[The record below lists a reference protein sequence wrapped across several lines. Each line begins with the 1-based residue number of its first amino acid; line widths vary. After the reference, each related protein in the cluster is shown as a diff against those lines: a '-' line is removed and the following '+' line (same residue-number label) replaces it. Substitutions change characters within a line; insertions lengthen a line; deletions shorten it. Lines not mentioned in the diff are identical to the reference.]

1 MPKKNFSHLF
11 IAQRPEVMSYTAP
24 RSGGGKFN
32 LPERNRQKHGRFLKT
47 QFKKVWNQIK
57 EERQQN
63 SFVSLPSKKGFYLQ
77 FKSKLGFDLVTKSLE
92 HIKGGVR
99 LLNVREIIE
108 ENEKIN
114 IATVYIPY
122 NKYEFFLKKIEQ
134 YLTKET
140 SSKGKPKNKNL
151 IESIEEIQL
160 AVLESFWQDDKAL
173 IPKDNESVDC
183 EVWLRINLQ
192 SMNGEK
198 NDNLE
203 QQINKFFKICDILN
217 KNNKNKIKYKKE
229 HIISFPERAVVLI
242 KANKKHLISIIKNSD
257 QIAEF
262 RRAKETARFWLEQ
275 SNVDQTDW
283 IKDLNKRL
291 LVNKNS
297 QISVC
302 LLDTGVNNGHL
313 LVAPVLADGDCHSV
327 VDSQKGLDDKDGHG
341 TSMSG
346 LVIYGDLQ
354 TALESKE
361 KVHIRHKLESVK
373 LIPFSGKS
381 NPRELYGCLT
391 KQGISRV
398 EIEKPNRKRTVC
410 MAVTST
416 DGRDK
421 GHPSSWSGAIDQI
434 TSGVEEEGKKR
445 LLIIS
450 AGNVQESKEWKN
462 YPSSNVTNAVHDPSQ
477 SWNALTVGAYT
488 DKKFIKDPK
497 LKGYKPIAKK
507 GELSPFSTTSCSW
520 ETTKWPVKPDIV
532 MEGGNIAKDKNKFT
546 TVSEDLSLLS
556 LHHKPQERQF
566 DMIYATSAATAQA
579 SWLASQI
586 QCQYPEIWPE
596 TIRALMVHSAEWK
609 KEMKKQFWDKSNSKK
624 HNYKQML
631 RIFGYG
637 VPDLN
642 KAISSYQNSLTLISE
657 NTLQPFTK
665 KGSSY
670 STKDMHFYKMPW
682 PKEVLKKLPGET
694 KIQLKFTLSYFV
706 EPGPG
711 EIGWKDKYRYPSHG
725 LRFSLINPQEDEQ
738 SFIRRINKAVRDE
751 EESIHSGT
759 DDRWKFGTQNRDL
772 GSIHSDVW
780 EGLAHDIAVCN
791 LMAIYPT
798 IGWWKTRTH
807 LKKFDKKARY
817 SLIVSL
823 STEEENVD
831 IYTPVKTQIQV
842 AVKV

>member
-1 MPKKNFSHLF
+1 MPKKSFPHLF
-11 IAQRPEVMSYTAP
+11 IAQSPEVRDYTSP
-24 RSGGGKFN
+24 RSVIVEFK
-32 LPERNRQKHGRFLKT
+32 LPQRNRQQHGNVLKRKFQKLWT
-47 QFKKVWNQIK
+47 QIE

-63 SFVSLPSKKGFYLQ
+63 SAVSFPDKKGFYLQ
-77 FKSKLGFDLVTKSLE
+77 FKSKLGFDLITESLE
-92 HIKGGVR
+92 NIRGGIH
-99 LLNVREIIE
+99 LLNIE
-108 ENEKIN
+108 EKIKPKQGN
-114 IATVYIPY
+114 QKIVIATVFVPY
-122 NKYEFFLKKIEQ
+122 RKADIFLKKINQ
-134 YLTKET
+134 YLQEDTKT
-140 SSKGKPKNKNL
+140 GKPKNKNL
-151 IESIEEIQL
+151 IESIEEIQF
-160 AVLESFWQDDKAL
+160 AVLESFWQDKKAL
-173 IPKDNESVDC
+173 IPKNDESVEC
-183 EVWLRINLQ
+183 EVWLRIDSKSINR
-192 SMNGEK
+192 
-198 NDNLE
+198 DNTLE
-203 QQINKFFKICDILN
+203 QINKFFEVCDILN
-217 KNNKNKIKYKKE
+217 DNNKNKFKYEKE

-242 KANKKHLISIIKNSD
+242 KANKKHLINIIKNSD

-262 RRAKETARFWLEQ
+262 RKAKETARFWLEQ
-275 SNVDQTDW
+275 ANIDQTDW
-283 IKDLNKRL
+283 VKDLNNRL

-313 LVAPVLADGDCHSV
+313 LVFPVLEDKDCHTINPQWGV
-327 VDSQKGLDDKDGHG
+327 DDKHGHG
-341 TSMSG
+341 TAMSG

-361 KVHIRHKLESVK
+361 KIHIHHKLESVK
-373 LIPFSGKS
+373 LIPFSGKN
-381 NPRELYGCLT
+381 NPKKLYGYLT
-391 KQGISRV
+391 KQGINRV

-416 DGRDK
+416 DDRDK
-421 GHPSSWSGAIDQI
+421 GRPSSWSGAIDQI
-434 TSGVEEEGKKR
+434 SSGVEEEGKKR
-445 LLIIS
+445 FLIIS
-450 AGNVQESKEWKN
+450 AGNVRDAKEWKK
-462 YPSSNVTNAVHDPSQ
+462 YPSSNITNAVHDPAQ

-488 DKKFIKDPK
+488 DKELIKDPK

-507 GELSPFSTTSCSW
+507 EELSPFSTTSCSW

-532 MEGGNIAKDKNKFT
+532 MEGGNIAKDDNQFT
-546 TVSEDLSLLS
+546 TEAEDLSLLS

-566 DMIYATSAATAQA
+566 DMISATSAATAQA

-586 QCQYPEIWPE
+586 QCKYKEIWPE
-596 TIRALMVHSAEWK
+596 TIRALIVHSAEWK
-609 KEMKKQFWDKSNSKK
+609 EGMKKQFWDRDESEKRSYKK
-624 HNYKQML
+624 ML

-642 KAISSYQNSLTLISE
+642 KAIASYQNSLTLISE

-670 STKDMHFYKMPW
+670 STKDMHFYEMPW
-682 PKEVLKKLPGET
+682 PKEVLQNLPDET

-725 LRFSLINPQEDEQ
+725 LRFSLIGPQETKD
-738 SFIRRINKAVRDE
+738 SFIKRINKAVRDE
-751 EESIHSGT
+751 EESVPSRT

-780 EGLAHDIAVCN
+780 EGSAHEIAVCN

-807 LKKFDKKARY
+807 LKKFDQKARY

-823 STEEENVD
+823 STEEENVA
-831 IYTPVKTQIQV
+831 I
-842 AVKV
+842 